1 MTSVFVIDPTQCFC
15 MFCMPK
21 HKPLLHAEGLS
32 KSCSFLL
39 FNFGRSKTFC
49 EPLFSVSACFLF
61 WSNGNNC
68 LSPGQTDLQV
78 RASQCN
84 FAKPEFAHTVAM
96 GGQADSQ
103 VAKSIIFQ
111 TYSVHLCQLVLT
123 GQTVKNLHRLVH
135 NLSSTHRSS
144 SQVGGQTKHKLNV
157 NWKLVL
163 TCKSVWLGIYPKFID
178 KYTTFWKERFIANP
192 LIKADCNLNS
202 SKAQELYNLCNMK
215 SVECMC
221 WTTVDSL

>member
-78 RASQCN
+78 NATLQN
-84 FAKPEFAHTVAM
+84 QNLHTELRW
-96 GGQADSQ
+96 
-103 VAKSIIFQ
+103 VAKQIHKLQKVLYFKHIQF
-111 TYSVHLCQLVLT
+111 TCDQLVLT

-135 NLSSTHRSS
+135 NLSSTHHSS

-163 TCKSVWLGIYPKFID
+163 TCKSVWPGIYPKFID
-178 KYTTFWKERFIANP
+178 KYT
-192 LIKADCNLNS
+192 NLLKRKVY
-202 SKAQELYNLCNMK
+202 SK
-215 SVECMC
+215 SP
-221 WTTVDSL
+221 D

>member
-49 EPLFSVSACFLF
+49 ESLFSVSACFLF

-84 FAKPEFAHTVAM
+84 FAKPELAHRVAM

-111 TYSVHLCQLVLT
+111 TYTVHLW
-123 GQTVKNLHRLVH
+123 
-135 NLSSTHRSS
+135 STCVDWPNSE
-144 SQVGGQTKHKLNV
+144 KLAS
-157 NWKLVL
+157 
-163 TCKSVWLGIYPKFID
+163 TCTQS
-178 KYTTFWKERFIANP
+178 E
-192 LIKADCNLNS
+192 LNS
-202 SKAQELYNLCNMK
+202 LQFITSGWPNETQ
-215 SVECMC
+215 VECKLKTC
-221 WTTVDSL
+221 VDLQVCLDRDLS